1 MRLNVHKNI
10 VARMKSLPER
20 ETPLYGTGESCG
32 GGIPQKGQ
40 ATGED
45 FAAGGPASH
54 DRFLAKHG

>member
-1 MRLNVHKNI
+1 
-10 VARMKSLPER
+10 MKSLPER

-45 FAAGGPASH
+45 FTAGGPASH